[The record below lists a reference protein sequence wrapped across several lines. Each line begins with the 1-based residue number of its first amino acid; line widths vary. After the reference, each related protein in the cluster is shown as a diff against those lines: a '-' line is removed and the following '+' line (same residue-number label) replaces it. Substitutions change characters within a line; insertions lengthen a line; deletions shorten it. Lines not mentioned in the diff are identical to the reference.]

1 MSSFTWRLPDF
12 NHANNVPLKSVPEET
27 CLLQWGRKP
36 LIMGIVNATPDSFSD
51 GGTYDP
57 VKQGV
62 KLVDEGADI
71 LDIGGESTRP
81 GATPVEADE
90 ELRRTIP
97 VIRELIDRVNVPI
110 SIDTTKARVAREA
123 IAAGAKIINDV
134 SALEAD
140 KDMVEVAVDTRAGVV
155 AMHRQGHPQ
164 TMQLKPHYE
173 DVIAEVTEYL
183 QLRLSQLSTAGIA
196 PDRIVLDPGIGF
208 GKRTQHNLLLLS
220 RLDRFLMLG
229 RPICLGVS
237 RKGFINRTLGREGH
251 PEVGDFGT
259 VGVMLHSLSKGW
271 VQIARVHN
279 VKAFHDAARMF
290 LAVEAALTD
299 PPHFDTSA

>member
-1 MSSFTWRLPDF
+1 MTSFSWALPNF
-12 NHANNVPLKSVPEET
+12 VNKYNNRPLSDGHVKRS
-27 CLLQWGRKP
+27 LHWGRLP

-51 GGTYDP
+51 GGKYNPIDHG
-57 VKQGV
+57 KR
-62 KLVDEGADI
+62 LRDEGANI

-81 GATPVEADE
+81 CALPVDEDE
-90 ELRRTIP
+90 ELRRVIP
-97 VIRELIDRVNVPI
+97 VIEELFSLKVPL

-123 IAAGAKIINDV
+123 IAAGAIIINDV

-140 KDMVEVAVDTRAGVV
+140 PDMVQVAVDTQAGVI
-155 AMHRQGHPQ
+155 AMHRQGTPLIMHVDPQ
-164 TMQLKPHYE
+164 YGNVVE
-173 DVIAEVTEYL
+173 DVVNYL
-183 QLRLSQLSTAGIA
+183 KLRLSCLTNAGIA

-208 GKRTQHNLLLLS
+208 GKRTEHSMQLLRHLDQLLA
-220 RLDRFLMLG
+220 LG

-259 VGVMLHSLSKGW
+259 VGVMLHALSKGW

-279 VKAFHDAARMF
+279 VKAFHDAARLF
-290 LAVEAALTD
+290 LAVEGAEG
-299 PPHFDTSA
+299 